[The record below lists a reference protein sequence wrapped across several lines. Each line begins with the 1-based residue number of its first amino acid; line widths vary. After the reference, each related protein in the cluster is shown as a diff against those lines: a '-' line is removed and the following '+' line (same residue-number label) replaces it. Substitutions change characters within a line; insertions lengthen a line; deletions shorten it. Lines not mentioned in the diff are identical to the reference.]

1 MREGWVGVHK
11 CGGLIEAIPNNA
23 QESYKCS
30 VHNCSN
36 RLSNNAYYL
45 FKAEELPSGVDPV
58 AVKSMSR
65 SDRKKIAEADSKEE
79 AIDIIEKFIREGRVN
94 LF

>member
-11 CGGLIEAIPNNA
+11 CGGLIQAIPNNTT
-23 QESYKCS
+23 ESYKCS
-30 VHNCSN
+30 VRNCSN
-36 RLSNNAYYL
+36 RLSDNEYYI
-45 FKAEELPSGVDPV
+45 FRAEELPSGVNPV

-65 SDRKKIAEADSKEE
+65 SDRKKVAEADSKDE
-79 AIDIIEKFIREGRVN
+79 AIDVIQRFIREGRVN